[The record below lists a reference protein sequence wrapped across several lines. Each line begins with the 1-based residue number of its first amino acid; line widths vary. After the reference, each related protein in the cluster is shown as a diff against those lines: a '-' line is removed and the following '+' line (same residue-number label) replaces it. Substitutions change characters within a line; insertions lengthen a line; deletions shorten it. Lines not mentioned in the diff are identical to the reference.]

1 MKLDEHGMP
10 EGYPLRQGWEVSPQQ
25 VKAMLDNGEQIVLL
39 DCRLPREHA
48 VAKIEGATLIPM
60 QELPGRMD
68 EIDELAEK
76 KVVVFCHA
84 GARSLRVTGF
94 LREQGFSDVLSMA
107 GGIDLWSL
115 TVDDSVPRY

>member
-1 MKLDEHGMP
+1 MKLDEQGMP
-10 EGYPLRQGWEVSPQQ
+10 EGYPLRAGWEVSPRQ
-25 VKAMLDNGEQIVLL
+25 VKAMLDDEQDLVLL

-48 VAKIEGATLIPM
+48 VARIDSATLIPM
-60 QELPGRMD
+60 QELAGR
-68 EIDELAEK
+68 LAELDALADK

-84 GARSLRVTGF
+84 GMRSMRVTAF
-94 LREQGFSDVLSMA
+94 LREQGFTDVSSMA

>member
-10 EGYPLRQGWEVSPQQ
+10 EGYPLRQGWEVSPRQ
-25 VKAMLDNGEQIVLL
+25 VRAMLDVGEDLVLL

-48 VAKIEGATLIPM
+48 VAKIDGATLIPM

-84 GARSLRVTGF
+84 GARSLRITAF
-94 LREQGFSDVLSMA
+94 LREQGFTEVSSMA